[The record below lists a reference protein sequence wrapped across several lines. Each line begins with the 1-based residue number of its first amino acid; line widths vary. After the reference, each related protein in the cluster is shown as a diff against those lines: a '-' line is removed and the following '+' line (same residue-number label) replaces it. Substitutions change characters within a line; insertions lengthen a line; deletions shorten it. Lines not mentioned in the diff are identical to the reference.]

1 MPPKG
6 SSADIYGGR
15 GLRGLRGLRGGGGGS
30 RISRAR
36 PARGSTTTTSTPNSG
51 SRRGNI
57 LGQSNNLGATFGY
70 PDLSAGSIY

>member
-6 SSADIYGGR
+6 SSAGIRGGR
-15 GLRGLRGLRGGGGGS
+15 GLRGLRGLRGGGGS
-30 RISRAR
+30 VASRAR
-36 PARGSTTTTSTPNSG
+36 PTRGSTTATSTPNSG

-57 LGQSNNLGATFGY
+57 LGQSNNLGATSRY

>member
-6 SSADIYGGR
+6 SSAGIRSGR
-15 GLRGLRGLRGGGGGS
+15 GLRGLRGLRGGGGS

-36 PARGSTTTTSTPNSG
+36 PTRGSTTTTSTPNSG